1 MSTVLA
7 GPDLTTVTLAER
19 IAVVGDVARTH
30 ADSVDREARFPAEAV
45 AAMRTHGL
53 LGCSVPRQFGGE
65 GLDLSE
71 LASIAER
78 LGGACSSTA
87 MVFAMHHSQVLSIT
101 RHLGDSFSPE
111 SQALRDIARDIATRQ
126 LLVASAT
133 TEVGIGGDTGSSSCF
148 LDRVDGRIRLAKN
161 APVISFGDDA
171 DLILVTARRTADSAP
186 GDQQLLV
193 CDRAST
199 ALEPTGTWDTLG
211 LRGTR
216 SMGYRL
222 SADVD
227 ALHLVTEPYEQIS
240 TETMLPVAHVLWAAV
255 WLGMARAAVDVAR
268 RYVRVAARKNIGTVP
283 PGAAALVGLLAQLEQ
298 LEVLVDSA
306 SRDFDAISD
315 DREAL
320 GRIGFAISMNNLK
333 VTSSTMLAD
342 IVGRALLLTGIS
354 GYRNDGP
361 YSLGRLFRDAQGA
374 AIMVHNDRITAN
386 TARLL
391 LVSKGTR

>member
-1 MSTVLA
+1 M
-7 GPDLTTVTLAER
+7 TTAWPVAAVIGEAPTLSDR
-19 IAVVGDVARTH
+19 IAIAVDVARTH
-30 ADSVDREARFPAEAV
+30 ADAVDRDGRFPAEAV
-45 AAMRTHGL
+45 AAMRSQGL
-53 LGCSVPRQFGGE
+53 LGCSVPAAFGGE
-65 GLDLSE
+65 ELDLRE

-78 LGGACSSTA
+78 LGGACSSSG

-101 RHLGDSFSPE
+101 RHLGTST
-111 SQALRDIARDIATRQ
+111 ALGDLARAIVRDQ

-148 LDRVDGRIRLAKN
+148 VDHLDGRIRLAKN
-161 APVISFGDDA
+161 TPVISYGEDA
-171 DLILVTARRTADSAP
+171 DLILVTARRAADAAP
-186 GDQQLLV
+186 NDQVLLV
-193 CDRAST
+193 CDRAFT
-199 ALEPTGTWDTLG
+199 LLDPTGTWDTLG

-216 SMGYRL
+216 SLGFRL
-222 SADVD
+222 LADVD
-227 ALHLVTEPYEQIS
+227 ASRLVPDAYEQIS

-255 WLGMARAAVDVAR
+255 WLGMARAAVDTAR
-268 RYVRVAARKNIGTVP
+268 RYVRAQARRSIGTVP
-283 PGAAALVGLLAQLEQ
+283 QGATALVHLLAELEQ

-306 SRDFDAISD
+306 GRDFDMISD

-333 VTSSTMLAD
+333 VTSSTMLAR
-342 IVGRALLLTGIS
+342 IVGEALLLTGIS

-386 TARLL
+386 TARML
-391 LVSKGTR
+391 LVSKGGHSR